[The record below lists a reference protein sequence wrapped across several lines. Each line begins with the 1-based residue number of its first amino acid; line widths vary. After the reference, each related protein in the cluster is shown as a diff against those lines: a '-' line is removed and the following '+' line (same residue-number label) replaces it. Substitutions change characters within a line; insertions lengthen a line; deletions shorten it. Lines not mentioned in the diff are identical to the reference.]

1 MAKKLYRST
10 TDRMIWGVCG
20 GLSEYFD
27 IDVSL
32 IRVIFVVLALASGV
46 GILLYIILAIIVP
59 SLSAPATVPPE
70 VTPAQQPAH
79 PTPDLSR
86 GRMLIGALLVLVGVI
101 FLLSNLGLWWLS
113 WSTLWPLL
121 LVASG
126 VMIVLGRRRR

>member
-1 MAKKLYRST
+1 MAKKLYRNT

-59 SLSAPATVPPE
+59 SASTPATVSPE

-79 PTPDLSR
+79 PAPDLRR

-113 WSTLWPLL
+113 WSTVWPLL
-121 LVASG
+121 LVAIG